1 MRPAPRVLGVVA
13 RSLAIA
19 LAATNCTRAAPARAS
34 HGAGDEVVGT
44 WRVVQFVEHAPTDTV
59 RVFPFGRDSK
69 GYLVYDAS
77 GHVFFQ
83 VVRPGAVDSLRTG
96 LERGAPAADV
106 LRLMDGYA
114 AFFGTYVVDTL
125 ARTVT
130 HHVEGELPIK
140 RGQYEVATPFRV
152 NGDSLVLGVDS
163 VRAWWFVRV
172 QRMN

>member
-1 MRPAPRVLGVVA
+1 MWRNPRVSGF
-13 RSLAIA
+13 LALVFPIVIA
-19 LAATNCTRAAPARAS
+19 TSCTPAAPARAS
-34 HGAGDEVVGT
+34 HRAGDELAGT
-44 WRVVQFVEHAPTDTV
+44 WRVVQFVEHAPADTV
-59 RVFPFGRDSK
+59 PVFPFGHDPN
-69 GYLVYDAS
+69 GYLVYDGT

-106 LRLMDGYA
+106 LRLMEGYA

-130 HHVEGELPIK
+130 HHPEGELPIR

-152 NGDSLVLGVDS
+152 NGDSLVLGVDN
-163 VRAWWFVRV
+163 VRAWRFVRV
-172 QRMN
+172 HSP